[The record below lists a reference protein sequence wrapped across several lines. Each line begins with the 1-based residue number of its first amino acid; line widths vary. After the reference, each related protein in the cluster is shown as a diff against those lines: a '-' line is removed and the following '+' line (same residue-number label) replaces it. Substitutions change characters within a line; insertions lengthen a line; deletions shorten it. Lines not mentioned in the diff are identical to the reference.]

1 MMAQSMD
8 EAEQRAA
15 DYLLAQGYSKI
26 VFEPDGNVPPD
37 FCLDS
42 GIAVE
47 VRRLNQTFADEG
59 LNELAIPLSRKLKI
73 IMSSFGQPVD
83 GRSWYVFW
91 RFKRPLPQWKTLRKE
106 IQRALGE
113 FRSRATRDDQVNLI
127 VTPGLDLRLTVAS
140 IGHKD
145 MFVPG
150 GYTDRQSGGFLLAE
164 MGRCIQDHVNEKTLK
179 IAPYRSRY
187 PEWWLSEA
195 FASVRVAV
203 DAALIASVIINDR
216 SAQVAY
222 VKREKPF
229 DKLNR
234 YLKNLVDNGTNL
246 HHAVPQLLKLHGICS
261 SFASHA
267 DIGAFVHR
275 VMISKD
281 GDKRKIDLQY
291 FQFANS
297 EARRKVHCFNIFYC
311 FVLILDLFSDY
322 LVEERKAVSAEW
334 RKDVIRLGVHVVQK
348 NNQVRAIVN
357 SEPQD

>member
-1 MMAQSMD
+1 MD

-15 DYLLAQGYSKI
+15 DYLLAQGYSQI

-59 LNELAIPLSRKLKI
+59 LNELAIPLSRNLKI

-113 FRSRATRDDQVNLI
+113 FRSGATREDRVNLV
-127 VTPGLDLRLTVAS
+127 VTKGLDLRLAVAS
-140 IGHKD
+140 IVHKD

-179 IAPYRSRY
+179 VAPYRSRY
-187 PEWWLSEA
+187 PEWWLIL
-195 FASVRVAV
+195 V
-203 DAALIASVIINDR
+203 DYVGYGLNDFDQELFHDQVVIKHR
-216 SAQVAY
+216 W
-222 VKREKPF
+222 
-229 DKLNR
+229 DKLIVIAPAGAQR
-234 YLKNLVDNGTNL
+234 GFEIAATI
-246 HHAVPQLLKLHGICS
+246 GI
-261 SFASHA
+261 
-267 DIGAFVHR
+267 G
-275 VMISKD
+275 
-281 GDKRKIDLQY
+281 
-291 FQFANS
+291 
-297 EARRKVHCFNIFYC
+297 
-311 FVLILDLFSDY
+311 
-322 LVEERKAVSAEW
+322 
-334 RKDVIRLGVHVVQK
+334 
-348 NNQVRAIVN
+348 
-357 SEPQD
+357 P